1 MVYKSKIFQILFWFR
16 PLIQVMIYLL
26 IYDLSIWIIKN
37 LSLLKINLGFGI
49 TSKYLF
55 YLYILM
61 SILLFVVQLFWKK
74 DKLSHFVLFMLGF
87 LVFSFVFFLE
97 APKFTLII
105 WFDVLASLVVYYL
118 FTRLIKID
126 SHFWKVIA

>member
-26 IYDLSIWIIKN
+26 IYELSIWIIKN
-37 LSLLKINLGFGI
+37 LGLLKINLGFGI

-55 YLYILM
+55 YLYISM
-61 SILLFVVQLFWKK
+61 SVLLFVIQLFLKK
-74 DKLSHFVLFMLGF
+74 DKLSHFIVFMLGF
-87 LVFSFVFFLE
+87 MVFSLVFFVD

-105 WFDVLASLVVYYL
+105 WFDVLTSLVVYYL
-118 FTRLIKID
+118 FTRLIKND
-126 SHFWKVIA
+126 SHFGKL